1 VDNDVQFDSRQYIG
15 TYTSHRERLT
25 LNYLELIII
34 IIKIRSVSAL
44 TSRTTL

>member
-1 VDNDVQFDSRQYIG
+1 
-15 TYTSHRERLT
+15 LT